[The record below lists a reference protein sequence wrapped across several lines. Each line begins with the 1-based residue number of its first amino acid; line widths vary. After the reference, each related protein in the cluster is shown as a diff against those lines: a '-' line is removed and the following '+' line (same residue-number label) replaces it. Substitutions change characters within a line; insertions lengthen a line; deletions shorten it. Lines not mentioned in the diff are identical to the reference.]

1 MRVLI
6 VRNNY
11 NPKALESALL
21 LEVYLTS
28 QGVEYRAYDTDEL
41 RSSLSLNEPE
51 KVDDIDSY
59 DLAVVLGGDGTILRT
74 AAQIKYRRI
83 PVLGVNFG
91 HLGFMANSN
100 EDGIIPVVA
109 AALAGE
115 LTVEQRTNLIID
127 VFYEGDE
134 NVELEPNSSPTEGSS
149 AQFFALNELVLA
161 RGAQGRVIDCRYAVS
176 GEMVAD
182 VKGDGIII
190 ATATGSTAYALS
202 AGGPLVAPGYSGL
215 VVVPI
220 APHSLHSRALVTGPS
235 DVVEVFMDPSSA
247 NREAT
252 MFIDGEIISSERPV
266 RRVVVRKGEEPT
278 ILLRYKAETFYGRTS
293 RVFFGGEVK
302 D

>member
-21 LEVYLTS
+21 LEVYLAS

-83 PVLGVNFG
+83 PILGVNFG

-149 AQFFALNELVLA
+149 AQLFALNELVLA

-293 RVFFGGEVK
+293 RVFFGGEVE

>member
-21 LEVYLTS
+21 LEVYLAS

-161 RGAQGRVIDCRYAVS
+161 RGAQGRVIDCRYAIS

-293 RVFFGGEVK
+293 RVFFGGEVE

>member
-21 LEVYLTS
+21 LEVYLAS

-115 LTVEQRTNLIID
+115 VTVEQRTNLIID

-293 RVFFGGEVK
+293 RVFFGGEVE

>member
-21 LEVYLTS
+21 LEVYLAS

-149 AQFFALNELVLA
+149 AQFFALNDLVLA

-293 RVFFGGEVK
+293 RVFFGGEVE

>member
-1 MRVLI
+1 MHGVRHRRPSRFFRVFQ
-6 VRNNY
+6 R
-11 NPKALESALL
+11 
-21 LEVYLTS
+21 
-28 QGVEYRAYDTDEL
+28 QVE
-41 RSSLSLNEPE
+41 NI
-51 KVDDIDSY
+51 DDF

-83 PVLGVNFG
+83 PILGVNFG

-115 LTVEQRTNLIID
+115 LTTEYRTNLRID
-127 VFYEGDE
+127 VFCEGDE
-134 NVELEPNSSPTEGSS
+134 GANGGPDAPMKGSQ
-149 AQFFALNELVLA
+149 QFFGLNELTLA
-161 RGAQGRVIDCRYAVS
+161 RGAQGRVIDCTYTVA
-176 GEMVAD
+176 GEKVAD
-182 VKGDGIII
+182 VKGDGLIV

-235 DVVEVFMDPSSA
+235 DIVEIAMDPSSA

-252 MFIDGEIISSERPV
+252 MFIDGELIPIERPI
-266 RRVVVRKGEEPT
+266 RRVVVQSGEEPT
-278 ILLRYKAETFYGRTS
+278 VLLRYKAESFYGRTS
-293 RVFFGGEVK
+293 RVFFS
-302 D
+302 

>member
-21 LEVYLTS
+21 LEVYLAS

-83 PVLGVNFG
+83 PILGVNFG

-293 RVFFGGEVK
+293 RVFFGGEVE

>member
-21 LEVYLTS
+21 LEVYLAS

-293 RVFFGGEVK
+293 RVFFGGEVE

>member
-1 MRVLI
+1 MRILI

-21 LEVYLTS
+21 LEVYLAS
-28 QGVEYRAYDTDEL
+28 QGVEFTAFDTDDL
-41 RSSLSLNEPE
+41 RASSEFFQRRVENI
-51 KVDDIDSY
+51 DDF

-83 PVLGVNFG
+83 PILGVNFG

-115 LTVEQRTNLIID
+115 LTTEYRTNLRID
-127 VFYEGDE
+127 VFCEGDE
-134 NVELEPNSSPTEGSS
+134 GANGGPDAPMKGSQ
-149 AQFFALNELVLA
+149 QFFGLNELTLA
-161 RGAQGRVIDCRYAVS
+161 RGAQGRVIDCAYTVA
-176 GEMVAD
+176 GEKVAD
-182 VKGDGIII
+182 VKGDGLIV

-202 AGGPLVAPGYSGL
+202 AGGPLVGYSGL

-235 DVVEVFMDPSSA
+235 DIVEIAMDPSSA

-252 MFIDGEIISSERPV
+252 MFIDGELIPIDRPI
-266 RRVVVRKGEEPT
+266 RRVIVQSGEEPT
-278 ILLRYKAETFYGRTS
+278 VLLRYKAESFYGRTS
-293 RVFFGGEVK
+293 RVFFS
-302 D
+302 

>member
-1 MRVLI
+1 MRILI

-11 NPKALESALL
+11 NPKAMESALL
-21 LEVYLTS
+21 LEVYLAS
-28 QGVEYRAYDTDEL
+28 QGIECTAFDTDDL
-41 RSSLSLNEPE
+41 RASSEFFQRQVENI
-51 KVDDIDSY
+51 DDF

-83 PVLGVNFG
+83 PILGVNFG

-109 AALAGE
+109 AALSGE
-115 LTVEQRTNLIID
+115 LTTEYRTNLRID
-127 VFYEGDE
+127 VFCEGDE
-134 NVELEPNSSPTEGSS
+134 GANGEPDATMEGSQ
-149 AQFFALNELVLA
+149 QFFGLNELTLA
-161 RGAQGRVIDCRYAVS
+161 RGAQGRVIDCTYTVA
-176 GEMVAD
+176 GEKVAD
-182 VKGDGIII
+182 VKGDGLIV

-235 DVVEVFMDPSSA
+235 DIVEVSMDPSSA

-252 MFIDGEIISSERPV
+252 MFIDGELIPMERPI
-266 RRVVVRKGEEPT
+266 RRVIVQSGEEPT
-278 ILLRYKAETFYGRTS
+278 VLLRYKAESFYGRTS
-293 RVFFGGEVK
+293 RVFFS
-302 D
+302 

>member
-1 MRVLI
+1 MRILI

-11 NPKALESALL
+11 NPKAMESALL
-21 LEVYLTS
+21 LEVYLAS
-28 QGVEYRAYDTDEL
+28 QGVECTAFDTDDL
-41 RSSLSLNEPE
+41 RASSEFFQRQVKNI
-51 KVDDIDSY
+51 DDF

-83 PVLGVNFG
+83 PILGVNFG

-109 AALAGE
+109 AALAGD
-115 LTVEQRTNLIID
+115 LTTEYRTNLRID
-127 VFYEGDE
+127 VFCEGDE
-134 NVELEPNSSPTEGSS
+134 GANGEPDATMKGSQ
-149 AQFFALNELVLA
+149 QFFGLNELTLA
-161 RGAQGRVIDCRYAVS
+161 RGAQGRVIDCTYTVA
-176 GEMVAD
+176 GERVAD
-182 VKGDGIII
+182 VKGDGLIV

-235 DVVEVFMDPSSA
+235 DIVEVSMDPSSA

-252 MFIDGEIISSERPV
+252 MFIDGELIPMERPI
-266 RRVVVRKGEEPT
+266 RRVIVQSGEEPT
-278 ILLRYKAETFYGRTS
+278 VLLRYKAESFYGRTS
-293 RVFFGGEVK
+293 RVFFS
-302 D
+302 

>member
-21 LEVYLTS
+21 LEVYLAS

-41 RSSLSLNEPE
+41 RSSLSLNKPE

-161 RGAQGRVIDCRYAVS
+161 RGAQGRVIDCRSAVS

-293 RVFFGGEVK
+293 RVFFGGEVE

>member
-21 LEVYLTS
+21 LEVYLAS

-235 DVVEVFMDPSSA
+235 DAVEVFMDPSSA

-293 RVFFGGEVK
+293 RVFFGGEVE

>member
-1 MRVLI
+1 MRILI

-21 LEVYLTS
+21 LEVYLAS
-28 QGVEYRAYDTDEL
+28 QGVEFTAFDTDDL
-41 RSSLSLNEPE
+41 RASSEFFQRRVENI
-51 KVDDIDSY
+51 DDF

-83 PVLGVNFG
+83 PILGVNFG

-115 LTVEQRTNLIID
+115 LTTEYRTNLRID
-127 VFYEGDE
+127 VFCEGDE
-134 NVELEPNSSPTEGSS
+134 GANGGPDAPMKGSQ
-149 AQFFALNELVLA
+149 QFFGLNELTLA
-161 RGAQGRVIDCRYAVS
+161 RGAQGRVIDCAYTVA
-176 GEMVAD
+176 GEKVAD
-182 VKGDGIII
+182 VKGDGLIV

-220 APHSLHSRALVTGPS
+220 APHSLHSRVRVTGPP
-235 DVVEVFMDPSSA
+235 DNAEIAMDPTSA

-252 MFIDGEIISSERPV
+252 MFIDGELIPIDRPI
-266 RRVVVRKGEEPT
+266 RRVIVQSGEEPT
-278 ILLRYKAETFYGRTS
+278 VLLRYKAESFYGRTS
-293 RVFFGGEVK
+293 RVFFS
-302 D
+302 